1 MLALASSAP
10 TSEEGMA
17 AMAVASQLVHE
28 EQVTKNEEQSVQQK
42 KDDAAKKESKQK
54 WEARHD
60 IDKLIWEE

>member
-1 MLALASSAP
+1 
-10 TSEEGMA
+10 
-17 AMAVASQLVHE
+17 MAVASQLVHE

-42 KDDAAKKESKQK
+42 KDDAAKKESKHK